1 MPGEIDEE
9 VTADRAA
16 IRELLMRGE
25 HKRQTKTK
33 ETDEGRNQMR
43 TSREQ

>member
-16 IRELLMRGE
+16 IREFLMRGE
-25 HKRQTKTK
+25 RKRQTKAK
-33 ETDEGRNQMR
+33 ETDEQAKSDEN
-43 TSREQ
+43 EP